1 MTSTRRAPTASRSR
15 ARTGCVT
22 CKYRHVRCD
31 EQRPSCSQCV
41 RSKRRCEGYPPT
53 ASPTTALNSLVNDAE
68 RRAFLFF
75 KTRTVYKIFGHHD
88 AVEWL
93 SILLHFGYTEEPIKH
108 AIVAVASLHESIE
121 PINKSVTLSRAQR
134 TEAAYIMALKHY
146 NDAIKHLRE
155 VALTVSAKP
164 DVTMVLCL
172 LFTCFEQLRSGDA
185 ACFIHLMAGL
195 RSVYSWR
202 CNTKSYVNF
211 SSFPRPTSDFIN
223 EKITPILQR
232 LRVQFALCMD
242 QRHTS
247 SVAGTSPCLPAPS
260 IPNSYK
266 TFSAAR
272 IDYDRTMNYVFST
285 LDQQHT
291 LGSTILSK
299 ELLSTLDRWKRAL
312 DCSKT
317 VHGDP
322 DFQLCTRTLLEL
334 YYHVS
339 IIVTSTLHADN
350 ELVFDSH
357 DDRFQQI
364 VNLAEGI
371 VQAWTPDSQQYKML
385 FSFDLGLA
393 SPVFLVASR
402 CRRSSLRRRAL
413 QIMFQSPTYRGAWRD
428 QYSGLCAER
437 IIHIEEQGFSRLDLD
452 PYVPESQRIR
462 KVSADLDEENGC
474 IVMQYIYSPFTA
486 DSQIFTTVI
495 QING

>member
-1 MTSTRRAPTASRSR
+1 MPPARRAPATSRSR

-22 CKYRHVRCD
+22 CKYRHVRCG

-41 RSKRRCEGYPPT
+41 RSRRRCEGYPPT
-53 ASPTTALNSLVNDAE
+53 ASPTTALDSLTNDAE

-88 AVEWL
+88 AAEWL

-108 AIVAVASLHESIE
+108 AIVAVASLHESME
-121 PINKSVTLSRAQR
+121 PINKSVTLSRAR
-134 TEAAYIMALKHY
+134 TTEGAHIVALKHY

-155 VALTVSAKP
+155 VALTMSTKP

-172 LFTCFEQLRSGDA
+172 LFMCFEQLRSGDA
-185 ACFIHLMAGL
+185 ACFIHMMAGL
-195 RSVYSWR
+195 RSVYYWR

-247 SVAGTSPCLPAPS
+247 SVVGTSPCLPAPS
-260 IPNSYK
+260 IPNSYR

-285 LDQQHT
+285 LNRQHT
-291 LGSTILSK
+291 LGSTILSN
-299 ELLSTLDRWKRAL
+299 ELLSTLDSWKRAL
-312 DCSKT
+312 DCSKI
-317 VHGDP
+317 VQGDTNL
-322 DFQLCTRTLLEL
+322 QVCTRKLLEL

-350 ELVFDSH
+350 ELVFDAH

-364 VNLAEGI
+364 VDLAEGI
-371 VQAWTPDSQQYKML
+371 IQVWTPDSQQYRML

-413 QIMFQSPTYRGAWRD
+413 QIMFHSLTYRGAWRD
-428 QYSGLCAER
+428 QYSGLCAQR
-437 IIHIEEQGFSRLDLD
+437 IIDIEEQGLSWFDID

-462 KVSADLDEENGC
+462 KVSADLDEENGR

-486 DSQIFTTVI
+486 HSQICTTVI
-495 QING
+495 QIND